1 MSYCRGDKGLRGPGA
16 GTTAAAAQ
24 GERERESG
32 AASSSTWRSH
42 LILRVSVAR
51 GGFFWPRLLLF
62 ELMSITALM
71 DVRLGRTL
79 D

>member
-16 GTTAAAAQ
+16 GTAAAAAAQ

-42 LILRVSVAR
+42 LILCVSVAR
-51 GGFFWPRLLLF
+51 GVFFLAA
-62 ELMSITALM
+62 SSA
-71 DVRLGRTL
+71 V
-79 D
+79 

>member
-16 GTTAAAAQ
+16 GTPAAAAQ
-24 GERERESG
+24 RERERESG

-51 GGFFWPRLLLF
+51 GGFFLAA
-62 ELMSITALM
+62 SSA
-71 DVRLGRTL
+71 V
-79 D
+79 

>member
-16 GTTAAAAQ
+16 GTAAAQ

-51 GGFFWPRLLLF
+51 GGFFLAA
-62 ELMSITALM
+62 SSA
-71 DVRLGRTL
+71 V
-79 D
+79 